1 MSCGQQDVFR
11 MIPKNK
17 IKQFFK
23 AILENHYENVQKY
36 IEEFGVEILSAI
48 HPSSKQFPIH
58 AACQERQGV
67 FNF

>member
-1 MSCGQQDVFR
+1 MTWRREQVFR

-23 AILENHYENVQKY
+23 AILENHDENVQKY

-67 FNF
+67 